1 MDGFNIKEQN
11 INLSLI
17 RTNGL
22 LVFGTD
28 GQERVHGPE
37 EKQFRVIWQQIASLN
52 IKWQEASLIRQ
63 HRRRVPIPLPG
74 SQMHKKKPP

>member
-11 INLSLI
+11 INLSLR

-52 IKWQEASLIRQ
+52 IK
-63 HRRRVPIPLPG
+63 
-74 SQMHKKKPP
+74 